1 MTDDRLPTP
10 DLLAGDCVH
19 SRMVSRVEDECL
31 SAACCSECVDLA
43 LSRARDEG
51 IEAAA
56 RVAHYEITC
65 SWCSIPERERGSNW
79 KCFCLDERARVAAA
93 IRAIKEGRPR

>member
-1 MTDDRLPTP
+1 MTDERLPTP
-10 DLLAGDCVH
+10 NLFRGGVCDHTGYLPTT
-19 SRMVSRVEDECL
+19 ECL
-31 SAACCSECVDLA
+31 KCIALA

-56 RVAHYEITC
+56 RVAHYKITC

-93 IRAIKEGRPR
+93 IRALKEDRQR

>member
-1 MTDDRLPTP
+1 MTDAGLPTP
-10 DLLAGDCVH
+10 DLAAGDCVH
-19 SRMVSRVEDECL
+19 KRTHRSTGGLMLARS
-31 SAACCSECVDLA
+31 CSECIRLA

-56 RVAHYEITC
+56 QVAHYQITC
-65 SWCSIPERERGSNW
+65 SWCSMPERERGSNW

-93 IRAIKEGRPR
+93 IRTLKEDRQR